1 METMNNDMRI
11 RKSMT
16 TRRGFIRSTGLILGV
31 ASFTNSGM
39 VSSIIDESDQKPD
52 AQRYVSNH
60 RKIIDSHCH
69 LKHGDKEKTEYTPE
83 VIIDVMDKVGIDK
96 SVIFAMSTSTKDS
109 ILRAEAAIKKFP
121 DRLIP
126 YVYALPNYERPV
138 LKEIEDVLDK
148 GLFRGIKIHMGEC
161 TLAEYVINPVLK
173 VAGKYKVPCLIDLWG
188 DLEVAT
194 TMVRSFPD
202 TIFIIAHMGRYL
214 CKDEKILDSFIAL
227 AENFPNVFLDLSG
240 VIVPEKIVEAVTR
253 IGSIRLLWGS
263 DGPHPLPDLV
273 TNSQELP
280 DLVAFTRSELNKVT
294 QLKLNDE
301 DESNILG
308 QSIIKLLRL

>member
-1 METMNNDMRI
+1 MQKSMET
-11 RKSMT
+11 
-16 TRRGFIRSTGLILGV
+16 RRTFIKSTGLILGV
-31 ASFTNSGM
+31 TSIANAGM
-39 VSSIIDESDQKPD
+39 ISSVIYEPDQKLN
-52 AQRYVSNH
+52 AQRSVPGL

-83 VIIDVMDKVGIDK
+83 LIVEVMDKVGIHK

-109 ILRAEAAIKKFP
+109 IKRAEAAIIKFP

-126 YVYALPNYERPV
+126 YVYALPNYERSV

-148 GLFRGIKIHMGEC
+148 GLFRGIKIHMGEG
-161 TLAEYVINPVLK
+161 TLAEYVIDPVLK

-194 TMVRSFPD
+194 RMVRSFPG
-202 TIFIIAHMGRYL
+202 TTFIIAHMGRYL
-214 CKDEKILDSFIAL
+214 SKDEKILDSFIIL

-240 VIVPEKIVEAVTR
+240 VIVPEKVVEAVKR

-263 DGPHPLPDLV
+263 DGPHPEPDLV
-273 TNSQELP
+273 TNAHNVP
-280 DLVAFTRSELNKVT
+280 DLVTFARTELNRIT
-294 QLKLNDE
+294 QLKLNEE
-301 DESNILG
+301 DENNILG
-308 QSIIKLLRL
+308 QSIIQLLRL